1 MERKGRVF
9 VVAGPSGA
17 GKDTL
22 IRKALQKVEDIHYS
36 VSATTRPP
44 REGEVEGRDYY
55 FLSDDEFD
63 RLAAQGALLESEEVF
78 GKRYGTLRSEVE
90 TATAS
95 GKNILLEL
103 DVKGALNVKSKM
115 NDAVLIFIMP
125 PSLEELESRLEKRRL
140 DKEGDIKLRTDIAPR
155 EMEIGRN
162 SFDVIIVNDDAD
174 KATEKLASVLRGEKT
189 QYGRKTDD
197 DQP

>member
-78 GKRYGTLRSEVE
+78 GKRYGTLGSEVE

-103 DVKGALNVKSKM
+103 DVKGALNVKSKIE
-115 NDAVLIFIMP
+115 DALLVFIMP

-140 DKEGDIKLRTDIAPR
+140 DREDDIKLRTDIAPR
-155 EMEIGRN
+155 EIEIGRN
-162 SFDVIIVNDDAD
+162 SFDIIIVNDDAD

-189 QYGRKTDD
+189 
-197 DQP
+197 

>member
-1 MERKGRVF
+1 MEKKGRVF

-22 IRKALQKVEDIHYS
+22 IGKAMQKVGNIHYS

-55 FLSDDEFD
+55 FLSDDGFD
-63 RLAAQGALLESEEVF
+63 RLVAQGALLEWEEVF
-78 GKRYGTLRSEVE
+78 GNRYGTLRSEVE
-90 TATAS
+90 KATAP
-95 GKNILLEL
+95 GKNVLLEL
-103 DVKGALNVKSKM
+103 DVKGALNVKLKIG
-115 NDAVLIFIMP
+115 DALLVFIMP
-125 PSLEELESRLEKRRL
+125 PSLKELESRLEKRRL
-140 DKEGDIKLRTDIAPR
+140 DREEDIKLRTEIAPR
-155 EMEIGRN
+155 EIEIGRN

-189 QYGRKTDD
+189 
-197 DQP
+197 

>member
-1 MERKGRVF
+1 VERKGRVF
-9 VVAGPSGA
+9 VIAGPSGA

-22 IRKALQKVEDIHYS
+22 IRKALQKVENMHYS

-55 FLSDDEFD
+55 FLSEGDFD
-63 RLAAQGALLESEEVF
+63 RLVAEGDFLESEEVF
-78 GKRYGTLRSEVE
+78 GNRYGTLKSEVE

-95 GKNILLEL
+95 GKNVLLEL
-103 DVKGALNVKSKM
+103 DVKGALNVKSKIE
-115 NDAVLIFIMP
+115 DALLVFIMP

-140 DKEGDIKLRTDIAPR
+140 DGEDDIKLRTDVAPW
-155 EMEIGRN
+155 EIEIGRN
-162 SFDVIIVNDDAD
+162 SFDIIIVNDDAD

-189 QYGRKTDD
+189 
-197 DQP
+197 

>member
-1 MERKGRVF
+1 MEQKGRVF

-36 VSATTRPP
+36 VSATTRAP

-55 FLSDDEFD
+55 FLSDDEFGS
-63 RLAAQGALLESEEVF
+63 LATQGALLEWEEVF
-78 GKRYGTLRSEVE
+78 GKRYGTLGSEVE
-90 TATAS
+90 KATVS

-103 DVKGALNVKSKM
+103 DVKGALNVKSKIK
-115 NDAVLIFIMP
+115 DALLVFIMP

-162 SFDVIIVNDDAD
+162 SFDVVIVNDDAD

-189 QYGRKTDD
+189 
-197 DQP
+197 